1 MDVWVAALRS
11 TAASRGRRWEAGAYE
26 PGRGRAERRAQV
38 FCGNAAKSIAVWE
51 PPAAEMQDKVVLNG
65 HSGWVRA
72 LAVDGRWLFWG
83 AGGAPTARC

>member
-1 MDVWVAALRS
+1 VAALCS
-11 TAASRGRRWEAGAYE
+11 TAASRGRRWEAGAHE

-72 LAVDGRWLFWG
+72 LAVDGRWLFRC
-83 AGGAPTARC
+83 AGCVRTARCCS